1 MTVLRILFLKFTF
14 TIRRIT
20 MNRLMEVKHL
30 FLENSVLIVYL
41 CLFYGIKN
49 LIKGRV
55 DQFGL

>member
-1 MTVLRILFLKFTF
+1 
-14 TIRRIT
+14 

-41 CLFYGIKN
+41 CLFYGIEN
-49 LIKGRV
+49 LIKSRV